1 MKNLFLI
8 FFIYVFSLAVIA
20 GPEPVVYELTLP
32 VVSAEGEQV
41 DEVKIVAMD
50 RVKGVAFAFTS
61 STIGFLGLYEVAG
74 ESLSNSS
81 MIAMSMFGVALFHNT
96 FAETWQKYLQKGLYI
111 KNILGLIKKD
121 FETNPNIVSLG
132 NISAAAAFNIIPTSF
147 ALYLTGEFSSIAMAS
162 MMGILGAYDYPIDI
176 VAGKLQRRGHLSV
189 DRMKK
194 IMRYR
199 TLGGPI
205 LEMFSISGY
214 PIAQYIMMGIGA
226 TGITAIFRG
235 EKLISDFKHIKE
247 TISLKKLFKPKCDSF
262 LKTRFFYPAYE
273 DTQ

>member
-1 MKNLFLI
+1 MKKLALLLLI
-8 FFIYVFSLAVIA
+8 LMTGFTAYA
-20 GPEPVVYELTLP
+20 EPTPTVYEMTLP
-32 VVSAEGEQV
+32 ILSGEQQV
-41 DEVKIVAMD
+41 DEVKILAID

-96 FAETWQKYLQKGLYI
+96 FAETWQKYLQKGLYL

-121 FETNPNIVSLG
+121 FETNPKIVSLG
-132 NISAAAAFNIIPTSF
+132 NISAAAAFNIVPTGF
-147 ALYLTGEFSSIAMAS
+147 ALYLTGEFSSVAFAS

-189 DRMKK
+189 DRMKQ

-199 TLGGPI
+199 TLGGPV
-205 LEMFSISGY
+205 LEMFSIAGY
-214 PIAQYIMMGIGA
+214 PFAQYMMMGIGSA
-226 TGITAIFRG
+226 GIAAIFRG
-235 EKLISDFKHIKE
+235 EKLISDFKAVKRN
-247 TISLKKLFKPKCDSF
+247 ISLKNIFKPKCDTF